1 MTTVKQPS
9 QLPRDDRSEGWR
21 RIRVGAIGVVAILI
35 LIGLS
40 SAMMSRITDQANVS
54 AQVTGGG
61 AALAPPEPVEEP
73 LAELGVAPGA
83 APDIVPVAPP
93 TRRSAGQR

>member
-1 MTTVKQPS
+1 MTELRHPLP
-9 QLPRDDRSEGWR
+9 LPRDDRSEGWR
-21 RIRVGAIGVVAILI
+21 RIRVGAIGVVAILV

-61 AALAPPEPVEEP
+61 AVLAPPVPVEEP

-83 APDIVPVAPP
+83 PEVIPTTPP
-93 TRRSAGQR
+93 ARRPAGQR